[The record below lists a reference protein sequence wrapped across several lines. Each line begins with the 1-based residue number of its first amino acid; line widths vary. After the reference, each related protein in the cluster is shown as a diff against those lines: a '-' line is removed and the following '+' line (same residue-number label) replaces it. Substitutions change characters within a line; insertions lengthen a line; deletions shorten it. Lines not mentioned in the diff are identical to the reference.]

1 MLHVFTLHESVE
13 DFRVQGAV
21 LARSPQEAA
30 SILGGEYVA
39 CEGQPPASS
48 TNLNELN
55 LYGKIRFAAELFRQF
70 SSEELS
76 QMKLDYTPSKLHYER
91 FPGFVLWV
99 NEGEGKELV
108 LRRNFVLLPEY
119 IKAIVKAA

>member
-21 LARSPQEAA
+21 LARSPQEAV

-91 FPGFVLWV
+91 FPGFVLWAKH
-99 NEGEGKELV
+99 GETLEFV
-108 LRRNFVLLPEY
+108 LRRNFVIVPEY
-119 IKAIVKAA
+119 ITAIAKAA